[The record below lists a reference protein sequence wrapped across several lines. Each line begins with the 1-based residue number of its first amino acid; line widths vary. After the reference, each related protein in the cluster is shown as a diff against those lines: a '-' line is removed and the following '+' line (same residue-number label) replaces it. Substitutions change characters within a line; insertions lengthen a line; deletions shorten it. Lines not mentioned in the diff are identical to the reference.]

1 MNATTQDGTH
11 KDPDATIKKKKKK
24 YTSSV
29 VYEKW
34 SGLRRLNFGA
44 HKASGQYERVANLCE
59 VEVRGRM

>member
-11 KDPDATIKKKKKK
+11 KDPDAIIIKKK

-44 HKASGQYERVANLCE
+44 HKGSGQYERVANLCE